1 MADATATAVENG
13 AGDDELVILEA
24 TATAVE
30 NGAEDDELVILEKE
44 KEREYLLVQKLCL
57 VSLM

>member
-24 TATAVE
+24 TATAVDG
-30 NGAEDDELVILEKE
+30 GAEDDELVILEKE
-44 KEREYLLVQKLCL
+44 KEREY
-57 VSLM
+57 